1 MSELQLVLNRLDEIG
16 RKVDANTQA
25 TNEVVT
31 ANAVLTERVNNV
43 IEKVDTHLDDD
54 KDTHKTQG
62 DAIIS
67 LNDWRTSLKAKIASY
82 AAVAAFVWGVVFSLG
97 KEALANIFHIG
108 GGAP

>member
-16 RKVDANTQA
+16 RKVDQNTQA

-31 ANAVLTERVNNV
+31 ANAVLTERVAHV
-43 IEKVDTHLDDD
+43 IEKMDGHLDADD
-54 KDTHKTQG
+54 EIHGEQG
-62 DAIIS
+62 KAITS